1 MTVNCEQITIPFCQN
16 MPYTMGQ
23 FPNLLNHQTQDEAKT
38 SKFRL
43 LIESRCS
50 PDIAPLVCSVLAP
63 PCNGT
68 RKPVVPC
75 KELCKRATKNCKAQL
90 KKFGIRLDSSM
101 RCRFLP
107 KESTSKCFNGSWPKN
122 TPGESPIKAPR
133 RQNIP
138 QRTIEKIR
146 SHRRNVSATLKV
158 IINRKLLY
166 SLTWDQPWLLYNICV
181 QFV

>member
-1 MTVNCEQITIPFCQN
+1 

-38 SKFRL
+38 AIATSRFRP
-43 LIESRCS
+43 LIESGCS
-50 PDIAPLVCSVLAP
+50 PDIGPLVCSVLAP

-75 KELCKRATKNCKAQL
+75 KELCKRATKSCKAQL

-101 RCRFLP
+101 RCRLLP

-122 TPGESPIKAPR
+122 TPGENLIKAPR
-133 RQNIP
+133 KQNIP
-138 QRTIEKIR
+138 QTTIENIR
-146 SHRRNVSATLKV
+146 SHRRNVSVTL
-158 IINRKLLY
+158 
-166 SLTWDQPWLLYNICV
+166 
-181 QFV
+181 